1 MKKQT
6 KQQIIAESFYD
17 VEEDHEVQELREK
30 KEREAREVRVYR
42 EMLESLERQ
51 RRYMWGGVCLAH
63 DRVGCP
69 QCVRA
74 ARGECPSAIEERYL
88 PHDF

>member
-6 KQQIIAESFYD
+6 KKQIVAESFYKVEDD
-17 VEEDHEVQELREK
+17 VDVQKLREK
-30 KEREAREVRVYR
+30 KEREARELRAYHEV
-42 EMLESLERQ
+42 LESFERQ
-51 RRYMWGGVCLAH
+51 RQYMWGGVCLAH
-63 DRVGCP
+63 DRIGCP

-74 ARGECPSAIEERYL
+74 ARGECPSAIEENPL